1 MAEIMTSYMDFAEN
15 DYSFFRQ
22 AYDNNNKGSALAAL
36 GQNICER
43 YLKHIVSTYANPESN
58 REIREKES
66 ALRTHNLNKL
76 MSYISDNMGIEIPED
91 VELSLNVID
100 GFYFTTRYPG
110 SESFIPRERDIDK
123 ANRAVEK
130 ARAFTVEICHEL
142 EQCVNFTEEHG
153 EHDDYDDYD
162 DYDR

>member
-1 MAEIMTSYMDFAEN
+1 MAEQMTSYLDFAEN

-22 AYDNNNKGSALAAL
+22 AYDSNNKGSALAAL

-43 YLKHIVSTYANPESN
+43 YLKHIISTYANPETDS
-58 REIREKES
+58 EIRDKENM
-66 ALRTHNLNKL
+66 LRTHNLNKL
-76 MSYISDNMGIEIPED
+76 MYYISDEMEIEIPED
-91 VELSLNVID
+91 IECSLNIID

-123 ANRAVEK
+123 ANRAVEN
-130 ARAFTVEICHEL
+130 ARNFTLETCRAL
-142 EQCVNFTEEHG
+142 EQDLSFEE
-153 EHDDYDDYD
+153 EYD